1 MPDTGTSIEDTCA
14 QAIAAMSEAVTA
26 LPSEARAAL
35 AALDQATA
43 TLLSERTDGAEL
55 AIAAANATSRMG
67 EAVTCADGFGTGR
80 LLGWAEAFDIVRL
93 IATLVV
99 AGVVVPLVVL
109 SGAIAALPVASPR
122 LSERLP
128 TRLRCIACQVRLHG
142 AHVGAIFAW
151 ASLGVACVCM
161 VLLSDAC
168 HLLSLVANDALAT
181 PPNPNA
187 CAWLPP
193 IVDHCVS
200 NATATLDATL
210 AADPFA
216 AAALSRSSAPLAAAL
231 AALPS
236 AGGAGGGCC
245 AATGDALSLAE
256 TALRA
261 LNATA
266 AANVSNATS
275 IERATIG
282 AALADALAAAAA
294 AAELTA
300 EMEAADAA
308 VAARVA
314 AVAEMRGAAGVID
327 DAFACEWVAAAHA
340 AVDDAMCTQLLPR
353 WVALAWACCGVGL
366 LLMLD
371 AAQGRTAVQPRCAHS
386 SKVADEAAELEAAN
400 RRAAE
405 ELPAYAKGESFAD
418 AAPAYTRGPSSA
430 ELLSASIGKPLGA
443 GAEPSRSRNTVQ
455 LQVHTD
461 WRARVLQEQSF
472 DPRSPV
478 KSLCSSP
485 TRQSQKR
492 MVKDAWGSRNALAKG
507 AALGATPT
515 RYDRRASNSSPGRR
529 ASQSPGFRVV
539 G

>member
-35 AALDQATA
+35 AALDQAAA

-231 AALPS
+231 DALPS

-245 AATGDALSLAE
+245 AATGDALSLAA
-256 TALRA
+256 TALGA

-294 AAELTA
+294 AADLTA

-461 WRARVLQEQSF
+461 WRARVLQEGKS
-472 DPRSPV
+472 PATPKSLAASPV
-478 KSLCSSP
+478 
-485 TRQSQKR
+485 RASQRK
-492 MVKDAWGSRNALAKG
+492 MTKDAWGSKNAFTR
-507 AALGATPT
+507 AAETTTPK
-515 RYDRRASNSSPGRR
+515 RYDRRASSAGR
-529 ASQSPGFRVV
+529 A
-539 G
+539 

>member
-1 MPDTGTSIEDTCA
+1 
-14 QAIAAMSEAVTA
+14 
-26 LPSEARAAL
+26 
-35 AALDQATA
+35 
-43 TLLSERTDGAEL
+43 
-55 AIAAANATSRMG
+55 
-67 EAVTCADGFGTGR
+67 
-80 LLGWAEAFDIVRL
+80 
-93 IATLVV
+93 
-99 AGVVVPLVVL
+99 
-109 SGAIAALPVASPR
+109 
-122 LSERLP
+122 
-128 TRLRCIACQVRLHG
+128 
-142 AHVGAIFAW
+142 
-151 ASLGVACVCM
+151 
-161 VLLSDAC
+161 
-168 HLLSLVANDALAT
+168 
-181 PPNPNA
+181 
-187 CAWLPP
+187 
-193 IVDHCVS
+193 
-200 NATATLDATL
+200 
-210 AADPFA
+210 
-216 AAALSRSSAPLAAAL
+216 
-231 AALPS
+231 
-236 AGGAGGGCC
+236 
-245 AATGDALSLAE
+245 
-256 TALRA
+256 
-261 LNATA
+261 
-266 AANVSNATS
+266 
-275 IERATIG
+275 
-282 AALADALAAAAA
+282 
-294 AAELTA
+294 
-300 EMEAADAA
+300 MEAADAA